1 MKNFWQYRPSRC
13 DLVGFKVGSRHE
25 KKMDRHR
32 ANIRR
37 YAGMRGDTDSRR
49 TETWNAKG
57 SLRSKKENLR
67 RLYIKNIKLAPDVIC
82 GNARYKD
89 LIKKAQRITFEIIS
103 HPPSLLPDPL
113 PLLLFRRISR
123 RSRHALHRPFPLRIK
138 REIR

>member
-13 DLVGFKVGSRHE
+13 DLAGFKVGSRHE
-25 KKMDRHR
+25 KKWTDI
-32 ANIRR
+32 APISED
-37 YAGMRGDTDSRR
+37 AGMRGDTDSRR

-103 HPPSLLPDPL
+103 HPPPLAPALL